1 MRANCSKT
9 AKRGRYVSTT
19 PIPYSCQTN
28 LSAATCFRAFDEK
41 GFYPAFTKDLKRCK
55 RELVIESPFMTN
67 RRLATILP
75 ELEKLSGKRV
85 GIIINTRDPIEI
97 EDEYQRNE
105 AYRAVS
111 RLQHIGIR
119 VVYTKGLHRKVAIID
134 RSIMYE
140 GSLNILSQ
148 NDSAEIM
155 RRIASKQLVEQMVSF
170 VGLERYI

>member
-1 MRANCSKT
+1 MLALRQFLIRARQT
-9 AKRGRYVSTT
+9 YQELHVSE
-19 PIPYSCQTN
+19 
-28 LSAATCFRAFDEK
+28 LFDEK
-41 GFYPAFTKDLKRCK
+41 GFYPAFTKDLKHCK
-55 RELVIESPFMTN
+55 RELVIESPFITN
-67 RRLATILP
+67 RRLSTILP

-85 GIIINTRDPIEI
+85 SILINTRDPIEI

-134 RSIMYE
+134 RSILYE
-140 GSLNILSQ
+140 GSLNIFSQ
-148 NDSAEIM
+148 NNSSEIM
-155 RRIASKQLVEQMVSF
+155 RRISSKRLVDEMVKF